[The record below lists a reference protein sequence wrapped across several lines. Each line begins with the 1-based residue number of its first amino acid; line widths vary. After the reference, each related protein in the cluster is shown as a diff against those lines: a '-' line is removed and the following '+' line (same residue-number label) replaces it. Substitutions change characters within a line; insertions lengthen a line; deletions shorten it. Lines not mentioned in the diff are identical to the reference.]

1 MKNKAL
7 LIVVIGLIVVAT
19 FTFLIISYFGD
30 KKADNI
36 SDTVGSQEAEAE
48 QSETAVPL
56 NADLFK

>member
-19 FTFLIISYFGD
+19 FTFLIIKYFGE

-36 SDTVGSQEAEAE
+36 SNTTINQETGAE